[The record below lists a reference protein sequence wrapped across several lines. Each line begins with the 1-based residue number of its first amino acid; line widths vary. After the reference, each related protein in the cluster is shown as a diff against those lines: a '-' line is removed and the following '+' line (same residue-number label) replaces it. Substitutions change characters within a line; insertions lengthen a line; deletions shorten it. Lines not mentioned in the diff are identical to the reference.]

1 MKKLTSSQQ
10 ARHREIVDKLEEYQA
25 EGSALVDAYNDK
37 LAELYQELHD
47 TVENLGADLLSD
59 IGNLDRSCLQ
69 EAEEFAE
76 EVRDSLTEFFDARS
90 EKWQESEK
98 GQEYQSWIDDW
109 EAAAGIISDP
119 QDFVEVD
126 EVYED
131 PDYAEWDEL
140 YISDFDNVSMAVE
153 GE

>member
-25 EGSALVDAYNDK
+25 EGSALVSAYNDK

-59 IGNLDRSCLQ
+59 IGNLDRSCLE

-98 GQEYQSWIDDW
+98 GLSYQSWIDEWDS
-109 EAAAGIISDP
+109 AAGSIGDP
-119 QDFVEVD
+119 QDFVD
-126 EVYED
+126 IHEVYEE
-131 PDYAEWDEL
+131 PAYADWDEL
-140 YISDFDNVSMAVE
+140 DISDFDNVAMAVE